1 MLLNNSLQL
10 KQKKLFLTQAGKM
23 AYSKEE
29 YMNAIR
35 RAKDAGDMDSARSLS
50 KKAAILFPEG
60 PNQTIPD
67 APKPKPK
74 LSLEEMEFGVSQSD
88 IDKQISES
96 KAREVE
102 QAVSKTISEFP
113 GKVAERTERILGED
127 KIDSPMGIKKGLV
140 AGSQAIRTGAEL
152 VFDPLGILIP
162 NAVKEGLENTW
173 NEIKDT
179 KMVRIAS
186 EALASGF
193 DTYSKWADNNPE
205 QAETFESVVDI
216 ATVISPSSRFEMA
229 GPAEKAKQ
237 KIKKITREEKK
248 ERTSEILGP
257 DGVLKPG
264 EKGYLGRYED
274 QGGILGKIKYIPTK
288 KEQKTIDVLTDTDAF
303 NPNDTL
309 VKSYNVITDEINKE
323 NNKLITFLKQSG
335 NPKYELDPFI
345 LTLDGD
351 IRIKFLEDPEF
362 FQLTR
367 EGQKKAQEYLNKA
380 ITFVQNN
387 KADSL
392 GLLKA
397 RREFDEFVNATGSSG
412 KAVLDP
418 AVENAKGAAG
428 RYVRN
433 ILNEKLKQ
441 IAGRE
446 MIDESFDRMHHLLN
460 ARYTLGVKRA
470 GELDNRIK
478 RLYGRISK
486 MANLPSTPLALYATI
501 SVPAS
506 AAVATVGGV
515 GALGA
520 LGVSAATLGTVLT
533 VGNKKT
539 RLKFYAKLLSGINKG
554 IKTYKDSTI
563 IKELKAD
570 KAYIVYLMDQA
581 RQEKQE
587 EAVVAP

>member
-1 MLLNNSLQL
+1 
-10 KQKKLFLTQAGKM
+10 M

-29 YMNAIR
+29 YMSAIR

-67 APKPKPK
+67 APKPKPN

-113 GKVAERTERILGED
+113 GKVAKRTERILGED

-140 AGSQAIRTGAEL
+140 VGSQAIRTGAEL

-216 ATVISPSSRFEMA
+216 ATVISPGSRFEMA

-237 KIKKITREEKK
+237 KLKKITREEKK

-323 NNKLITFLKQSG
+323 NNKLITFLEQSG
-335 NPKYELDPFI
+335 NPKYELEPFI

-387 KADSL
+387 KADAL

-412 KAVLDP
+412 KAVLATDS
-418 AVENAKGAAG
+418 AKKILAEN
-428 RYVRN
+428 
-433 ILNEKLKQ
+433 LKQ
-441 IAGRE
+441 QSKKNQKLVKEAQKLADSILKIDLKIPAKVGEGDKLFGSITSKDLSDGLSKKGMDLNKKYIIIPGR
-446 MIDESFDRMHHLLN
+446 N
-460 ARYTLGVKRA
+460 
-470 GELDNRIK
+470 IK
-478 RLYGRISK
+478 RLGSYQ
-486 MANLPSTPLALYATI
+486 
-501 SVPAS
+501 
-506 AAVATVGGV
+506 
-515 GALGA
+515 
-520 LGVSAATLGTVLT
+520 ATLRLHKDVVVKYPFEITAEA
-533 VGNKKT
+533 KK
-539 RLKFYAKLLSGINKG
+539 
-554 IKTYKDSTI
+554 
-563 IKELKAD
+563 KEKS
-570 KAYIVYLMDQA
+570 K
-581 RQEKQE
+581 
-587 EAVVAP
+587 